1 MAGST
6 FLFLEVAPV
15 SERFRVAEAR
25 SGWAAVLACSAED
38 FRARVDDFLAAVAG
52 FHAPVADSREQADVL
67 GADFPVLAQLPAYLA
82 GVHSLELAADSRE
95 PGVELLVLAAD
106 FRARV
111 AACGW
116 AAAMA
121 DSAGVHS
128 LELAADFRELAAQAG
143 LPQLARSRALVVDYR
158 AHRVSQVVQRSA
170 DSAVLPAVFL
180 LRVAVAD

>member
-6 FLFLEVAPV
+6 FVFLEVAPV

-82 GVHSLELAADSRE
+82 GVHSLELAAD
-95 PGVELLVLAAD
+95 
-106 FRARV
+106 
-111 AACGW
+111 
-116 AAAMA
+116 
-121 DSAGVHS
+121 
-128 LELAADFRELAAQAG
+128 FRELAAQAG